1 MLLSMNEVRGWL
13 IIMSLALHR
22 KRRLMKNIRITREEL
37 RLIRESIIVANLD
50 PFESPFLSSLL
61 LLLEDENENE
71 RDNSLIIVEGG
82 RTNV

>member
-13 IIMSLALHR
+13 IIMSLALNR
-22 KRRLMKNIRITREEL
+22 KRRPMKNIRITHEEL

-71 RDNSLIIVEGG
+71 RYNSIIIVEGG